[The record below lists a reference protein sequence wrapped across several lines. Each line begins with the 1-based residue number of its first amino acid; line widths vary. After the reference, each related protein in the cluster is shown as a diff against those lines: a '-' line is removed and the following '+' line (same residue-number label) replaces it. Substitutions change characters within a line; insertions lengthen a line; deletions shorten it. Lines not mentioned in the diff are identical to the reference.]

1 MVDVECRIF
10 TLPMAKLTEPNQQ
23 KEMGFFDHIE
33 ALRWHIMRAA
43 IVVVAAAMFA
53 FTQKKLVFDY
63 LLFGPTRADFP
74 TNRFFCWLEQQG
86 SFFNGL
92 CIRDAKFVFIN
103 TDITGQ
109 FMLHIQMALY
119 VGAIAAFPYVFWEVW
134 RFVKPALHERE
145 IRNTRGIVFVTSLL
159 FTIGCLFGYFIITP
173 FSLNFLIQ
181 YQATEIVQNMISIDS
196 YIGLLI
202 TMTIPT
208 GILFEL
214 PMLVFLL
221 TKLGVLTP
229 EFMRNGRKLAYVIIL
244 VIVAIITPQGDIT
257 SLLLIST
264 PIFIL
269 YELSI
274 GISARVH
281 KQIVQEEQF

>member
-1 MVDVECRIF
+1 MGNI
-10 TLPMAKLTEPNQQ
+10 TESKDK

-33 ALRWHIMRAA
+33 ALRWHIMRSA
-43 IVVVAAAMFA
+43 IAVVAAAFIA
-53 FTQKKLVFDY
+53 FTQKKFIFDY
-63 LLFGPTRADFP
+63 LLFGPTNADFP
-74 TNRFFCWLEQQG
+74 TNRFFCWLENNY
-86 SFFNGL
+86 SFLQGL
-92 CIRDAKFVFIN
+92 CIKDAKFTFIN

-109 FMLHIQMALY
+109 FMLHIQMSLY
-119 VGAIAAFPYVFWEVW
+119 VGAISAFPYVFWEIW

-145 IRNTRGIVFVTSLL
+145 IRNTRGIVFITSLL

-181 YQATEIVQNMISIDS
+181 YQATAIVQNMIDINS

-202 TMTIPT
+202 TMTVPT

-214 PMLVFLL
+214 PMLVYLL
-221 TKLGVLTP
+221 TKLGILTP
-229 EFMRNGRKLAYVIIL
+229 SFMRSGRRLAYVIIL
-244 VIVAIITPQGDIT
+244 IVVAIITPQGDVT

-274 GISARVH
+274 SISNRVY
-281 KQIVQEEQF
+281 KQRILEEEY

>member
-1 MVDVECRIF
+1 
-10 TLPMAKLTEPNQQ
+10 
-23 KEMGFFDHIE
+23 MGFFDHIE
-33 ALRWHIMRAA
+33 ALRWHIMRSA
-43 IVVVAAAMFA
+43 IVVVAFALIA
-53 FTQKKLVFDY
+53 FTQKKFMFDD

-74 TNRFFCWLEQQG
+74 TNRLFCWLDTHSVLFRG
-86 SFFNGL
+86 M
-92 CIRDAKFVFIN
+92 CIRDAHFTFIN

-109 FMLHIQMALY
+109 FMLHLQMAMY
-119 VGAIAAFPYVFWEVW
+119 VGAIAAFPYIFWEIW

-145 IRNTRGIVFVTSLL
+145 IRNTRGIVLVTSFL
-159 FTIGCLFGYFIITP
+159 FTAGCLFGYFIITP
-173 FSLNFLIQ
+173 FSVNFLIQ
-181 YQATEIVQNMISIDS
+181 YEATPIVKNMIDINS

-221 TKLGVLTP
+221 TKLGILTP
-229 EFMRNGRKLAYVIIL
+229 NFMRKGRKISYVVIL

-264 PIFIL
+264 PIFVL

-274 GISARVH
+274 SVSQRVH
-281 KQIVQEEQF
+281 RKIVQEEEL

>member
-1 MVDVECRIF
+1 
-10 TLPMAKLTEPNQQ
+10 MAKIKDKGPSV
-23 KEMGFFDHIE
+23 EMGFFDHIE
-33 ALRWHIMRAA
+33 ALRWHIMRSA
-43 IVVVAAAMFA
+43 IAVVAFALIA
-53 FTQKKLVFDY
+53 FTQKKFIFDY

-74 TNRFFCWLEQQG
+74 TNKMFCWLDAHSALFRG
-86 SFFNGL
+86 M
-92 CIRDAKFVFIN
+92 CISDAHFTFIN

-109 FMLHIQMALY
+109 FMLHLQMAMY
-119 VGAIAAFPYVFWEVW
+119 VGAIAAFPYIFWELW

-159 FTIGCLFGYFIITP
+159 FTIGCLFGYFIIAP
-173 FSLNFLIQ
+173 FSINFLIQ
-181 YQATEIVQNMISIDS
+181 YQATSIVQNMIDINS

-221 TKLGVLTP
+221 TKLGILTP
-229 EFMRNGRKLAYVIIL
+229 NFMRSGRRIAYVVIL
-244 VIVAIITPQGDIT
+244 IIVAIITPQGDIT

-264 PIFIL
+264 PIFLL

-274 GISARVH
+274 TVSHRVH
-281 KQIVQEEQF
+281 KKIVKEEDL

>member
-1 MVDVECRIF
+1 MGKINDSSQ
-10 TLPMAKLTEPNQQ
+10 K
-23 KEMGFFDHIE
+23 KEMGFFDHVE
-33 ALRWHIMRAA
+33 ALRWHIMRSA
-43 IVVVAAAMFA
+43 IAVVALSFIA
-53 FTQKKLVFDY
+53 FTQKKFIFDF

-74 TNRFFCWLEQQG
+74 TNRLFCWLDAQATYFQ
-86 SFFNGL
+86 GL
-92 CIRDAKFVFIN
+92 CIKDAKFIFIN

-109 FMLHIQMALY
+109 FMLHIQMSLY
-119 VGAIAAFPYVFWEVW
+119 VGAIAAFPYIFWEVW

-145 IRNTRGIVFVTSLL
+145 IRNTRGIVFITSLL
-159 FTIGCLFGYFIITP
+159 FTIGCLFGYFVIAP

-181 YQATEIVQNMISIDS
+181 YQATAIVQNMIDINS

-221 TKLGVLTP
+221 TKLGILTP
-229 EFMRNGRKLAYVIIL
+229 EFMRKGRKAAYVGIL
-244 VIVAIITPQGDIT
+244 IVVAIITPQGDVT

-264 PIFIL
+264 PILIL

-274 GISARVH
+274 GISNRVY
-281 KQIVQEEQF
+281 KQLVKEEEF

>member
-1 MVDVECRIF
+1 MGKINDS
-10 TLPMAKLTEPNQQ
+10 TQK
-23 KEMGFFDHIE
+23 KEMGFFDHVE
-33 ALRWHIMRAA
+33 ALRWHIMRSA
-43 IVVVAAAMFA
+43 IAVVALSFIA
-53 FTQKKLVFDY
+53 FTQKKFIFDF

-74 TNRFFCWLEQQG
+74 TNRLFCWLDAQATYFQ
-86 SFFNGL
+86 GL
-92 CIRDAKFVFIN
+92 CIKDAKFTFIN

-109 FMLHIQMALY
+109 FMLHIQMSLY
-119 VGAIAAFPYVFWEVW
+119 VGAIAAFPYIFWEVW

-145 IRNTRGIVFVTSLL
+145 IRNTRGIVFITSLL
-159 FTIGCLFGYFIITP
+159 FTIGCLFGYFVIAP

-181 YQATEIVQNMISIDS
+181 YQATAIVQNMIDINS

-221 TKLGVLTP
+221 TKLGILTP
-229 EFMRNGRKLAYVIIL
+229 DFMRNGRKAAYVAIL
-244 VIVAIITPQGDIT
+244 IVVAIITPQGDVT

-264 PIFIL
+264 PILIL

-274 GISARVH
+274 GISNRVY
-281 KQIVQEEQF
+281 KQLVKEEEF

>member
-1 MVDVECRIF
+1 MGKINDSSQ
-10 TLPMAKLTEPNQQ
+10 K
-23 KEMGFFDHIE
+23 KEMGFFDHVE
-33 ALRWHIMRAA
+33 ALRWHIMRSA
-43 IVVVAAAMFA
+43 IAVVALSFIA
-53 FTQKKLVFDY
+53 FTQKKFIFDF

-74 TNRFFCWLEQQG
+74 TNRLFCWLDAQATYFQ
-86 SFFNGL
+86 GL
-92 CIRDAKFVFIN
+92 CIKDAKFIFIN

-109 FMLHIQMALY
+109 FMLHIQMSLY
-119 VGAIAAFPYVFWEVW
+119 VGAIAAFPYIFWEVW

-145 IRNTRGIVFVTSLL
+145 IRNTRGIVFITSLL
-159 FTIGCLFGYFIITP
+159 FTIGCLFGYFVIAP

-181 YQATEIVQNMISIDS
+181 YQATAIVQNMIDINS

-221 TKLGVLTP
+221 TKLGILTP
-229 EFMRNGRKLAYVIIL
+229 DFMRNGRKAAYVAIL
-244 VIVAIITPQGDIT
+244 IVVAIITPQGDVT

-264 PIFIL
+264 PILIL

-274 GISARVH
+274 GISNRVY
-281 KQIVQEEQF
+281 KQLVKEEEF

>member
-1 MVDVECRIF
+1 
-10 TLPMAKLTEPNQQ
+10 MANILDSNNN

-33 ALRWHIMRAA
+33 ALRWHIMRSVGVIA
-43 IVVVAAAMFA
+43 IFTVVA
-53 FTQKKLVFDY
+53 FTQKKLMFDY

-74 TNRFFCWLEQQG
+74 TNKLFCWLEANVPFL
-86 SFFNGL
+86 SGL
-92 CIRDAKFVFIN
+92 CIKDAKFTFIN
-103 TDITGQ
+103 TDIVGQ
-109 FMLHIQMALY
+109 FMLHIQMAMY
-119 VGAIAAFPYVFWEVW
+119 VGGVMAFPYIFFELW

-173 FSLNFLIQ
+173 FCVNFLIQ
-181 YQATEIVQNMISIDS
+181 YQATSLVQNLIDINS

-214 PMLVFLL
+214 PMLVYLL
-221 TKLGVLTP
+221 TKLGIITP
-229 EFMRNGRKLAYVIIL
+229 DFMRRGRRIAYVVIL
-244 VIVAIITPQGDIT
+244 IIVAIITPQGDIT
-257 SLLLIST
+257 SLLLISA

-274 GISARVH
+274 GVSNRVH
-281 KQIVQEEQF
+281 RQMVRDEI

>member
-1 MVDVECRIF
+1 MGKINDS
-10 TLPMAKLTEPNQQ
+10 TQK
-23 KEMGFFDHIE
+23 KEMGFFDHVE
-33 ALRWHIMRAA
+33 ALRWHIMRSA
-43 IVVVAAAMFA
+43 IAVVALSFIA
-53 FTQKKLVFDY
+53 FTQKKFIFDF

-74 TNRFFCWLEQQG
+74 TNRLFCWLDAQATYFQ
-86 SFFNGL
+86 GL
-92 CIRDAKFVFIN
+92 CIKDAKFIFIN

-109 FMLHIQMALY
+109 FMLHIQMSLY
-119 VGAIAAFPYVFWEVW
+119 VGAIAAFPYIFWEVW

-145 IRNTRGIVFVTSLL
+145 IRNTRGIVFITSLL
-159 FTIGCLFGYFIITP
+159 FTIGCLFGYFVIAP

-181 YQATEIVQNMISIDS
+181 YQATAIVQNMIDINS

-221 TKLGVLTP
+221 TKLGILTP
-229 EFMRNGRKLAYVIIL
+229 DFMRNGRKAAYVAIL
-244 VIVAIITPQGDIT
+244 IVVAIITPQGDVT

-264 PIFIL
+264 PILIL

-274 GISARVH
+274 SISNRVY
-281 KQIVQEEQF
+281 KQLVKEEEF

>member
-1 MVDVECRIF
+1 MGNITDSNE
-10 TLPMAKLTEPNQQ
+10 K

-33 ALRWHIMRAA
+33 ALRWHIMRSAIA
-43 IVVVAAAMFA
+43 IVAGALIA
-53 FTQKKLVFDY
+53 FTQKKFMFDY

-74 TNRFFCWLEQQG
+74 TNKLFCWLDAH
-86 SFFNGL
+86 SAFFQGL
-92 CIRDAKFVFIN
+92 CIQDAKFVFIN

-109 FMLHIQMALY
+109 FMLHLQMAMY
-119 VGAIAAFPYVFWEVW
+119 VGAVAAFPYIFWELW

-145 IRNTRGIVFVTSLL
+145 IRNTRGIVFITSLL
-159 FTIGCLFGYFIITP
+159 FTIGCLFGYFIIAP
-173 FSLNFLIQ
+173 FSINFLIQ
-181 YQATEIVQNMISIDS
+181 YQSTSIVQNMIDINS

-221 TKLGVLTP
+221 TKLGILTP
-229 EFMRNGRKLAYVIIL
+229 QFMRNGRKISYVVIL
-244 VIVAIITPQGDIT
+244 IVVAIITPQGDIT

-274 GISARVH
+274 GISNRVY
-281 KQIVQEEQF
+281 KQQVKMDEN

>member
-1 MVDVECRIF
+1 
-10 TLPMAKLTEPNQQ
+10 
-23 KEMGFFDHIE
+23 MGFFDHIE
-33 ALRWHIMRAA
+33 ALRWHIMRSA
-43 IVVVAAAMFA
+43 IAVVAFSFIA
-53 FTQKKLVFDY
+53 FTQKKFIFDF

-74 TNRFFCWLEQQG
+74 TNKLFCWLE
-86 SFFNGL
+86 SNYTFFQGL
-92 CIRDAKFVFIN
+92 CIQDAKFTFIN

-109 FMLHIQMALY
+109 FMLHIQMSLY
-119 VGAIAAFPYVFWEVW
+119 VGAIAAFPYIFWELW

-145 IRNTRGIVFVTSLL
+145 IRNTRGIVFITSLL
-159 FTIGCLFGYFIITP
+159 FTIGCLFGYFVIAP

-181 YQATEIVQNMISIDS
+181 YQATAIVQNMIDINS

-221 TKLGVLTP
+221 TKLGILTP
-229 EFMRNGRKLAYVIIL
+229 DFMRNGRKAAYVAIL
-244 VIVAIITPQGDIT
+244 IVVAIITPQGDVT

-264 PIFIL
+264 PILIL

-274 GISARVH
+274 GISNRVY
-281 KQIVQEEQF
+281 KQLVKEEEF

>member
-1 MVDVECRIF
+1 
-10 TLPMAKLTEPNQQ
+10 MANIINSDDK

-33 ALRWHIMRAA
+33 ALRWHIMRSVG
-43 IVVVAAAMFA
+43 VVILFTIIA
-53 FTQKKLVFDY
+53 FTQKKFMFDY

-74 TNRFFCWLEQQG
+74 TNKFFCWVEANYP
-86 SFFNGL
+86 FFSGL
-92 CIRDAKFVFIN
+92 CIQDAKFTFIN

-109 FMLHIQMALY
+109 FMLHIQMAMY
-119 VGAIAAFPYVFWEVW
+119 VGGIMAFPYLFFEIW

-159 FTIGCLFGYFIITP
+159 FTIGCSFGYFIITP
-173 FSLNFLIQ
+173 FCVNFLIQ
-181 YQATEIVQNMISIDS
+181 YQATSIVQNLIDINS

-214 PMLVFLL
+214 PMLVYLL
-221 TKLGVLTP
+221 TKLGIITP
-229 EFMRNGRKLAYVIIL
+229 NFMRKGRKLAYVIIL
-244 VIVAIITPQGDIT
+244 IIVAIITPQGDIT

-264 PIFIL
+264 PIFVL

-274 GISARVH
+274 GVSARVQ
-281 KQIVQEEQF
+281 KQMVKDEY

>member
-1 MVDVECRIF
+1 MGNI
-10 TLPMAKLTEPNQQ
+10 TESKEK

-33 ALRWHIMRAA
+33 ALRWHIMRSA
-43 IVVVAAAMFA
+43 IAVVAFSFIA
-53 FTQKKLVFDY
+53 FTQKKFIFDF

-74 TNRFFCWLEQQG
+74 TNRLFCWLE
-86 SFFNGL
+86 SNYTFFQGL
-92 CIRDAKFVFIN
+92 CIQDAKFTFIN

-109 FMLHIQMALY
+109 FMLHIQMSLY
-119 VGAIAAFPYVFWEVW
+119 VGAIAAFPYIFWELW

-159 FTIGCLFGYFIITP
+159 FSFGCLFGYFIIAP
-173 FSLNFLIQ
+173 FSINFLIQ
-181 YQATEIVQNMISIDS
+181 YQATSIVQNMIDINS

-221 TKLGVLTP
+221 TKLGILTP
-229 EFMRNGRKLAYVIIL
+229 SFMRSGRRIAYVAIL
-244 VIVAIITPQGDIT
+244 IIVAIITPQGDIT

-264 PIFIL
+264 PIFVL

-274 GISARVH
+274 NVSNRVY
-281 KQIVQEEQF
+281 KQRVREEEF

>member
-1 MVDVECRIF
+1 MGKINDS
-10 TLPMAKLTEPNQQ
+10 TQK
-23 KEMGFFDHIE
+23 KEMGFFDHVE
-33 ALRWHIMRAA
+33 ALRWHIMRSA
-43 IVVVAAAMFA
+43 IAVVALSFIA
-53 FTQKKLVFDY
+53 FTQKKFIFDF

-74 TNRFFCWLEQQG
+74 TNRLFCWLDAQATYFQ
-86 SFFNGL
+86 GL
-92 CIRDAKFVFIN
+92 CIKDAKFIFIN

-109 FMLHIQMALY
+109 FMLHIQMSLY
-119 VGAIAAFPYVFWEVW
+119 VGAIAAFPYIFWEVW

-145 IRNTRGIVFVTSLL
+145 IRNTRGIVFITSLL
-159 FTIGCLFGYFIITP
+159 FTIGCLFGYFVIAP

-181 YQATEIVQNMISIDS
+181 YQATAIVQNMIDINS

-221 TKLGVLTP
+221 TKLGILTP
-229 EFMRNGRKLAYVIIL
+229 EFMRNGRKAAYVGIL
-244 VIVAIITPQGDIT
+244 IVVAIITPQGDVT

-264 PIFIL
+264 PILIL

-274 GISARVH
+274 GISNRVY
-281 KQIVQEEQF
+281 KQLVKEEEF

>member
-1 MVDVECRIF
+1 MGKINDS
-10 TLPMAKLTEPNQQ
+10 TQK
-23 KEMGFFDHIE
+23 KEMGFFDHVE
-33 ALRWHIMRAA
+33 ALRWHIMRSA
-43 IVVVAAAMFA
+43 IAVVAFSFIA
-53 FTQKKLVFDY
+53 FTQKKFIFDF

-74 TNRFFCWLEQQG
+74 TNRLFCWLDAQATYFQ
-86 SFFNGL
+86 GL
-92 CIRDAKFVFIN
+92 CIKDAKFIFIN

-109 FMLHIQMALY
+109 FMLHIQMSLY
-119 VGAIAAFPYVFWEVW
+119 VGAIAAFPYIFWEVW

-145 IRNTRGIVFVTSLL
+145 IRNTRGIVFITSLL
-159 FTIGCLFGYFIITP
+159 FTIGCLFGYFVIAP

-181 YQATEIVQNMISIDS
+181 YQATAIVQNMIDINS

-221 TKLGVLTP
+221 TKLGILTP
-229 EFMRNGRKLAYVIIL
+229 EFMRKGRKAAYVGIL
-244 VIVAIITPQGDIT
+244 IVVAIITPQGDVT

-264 PIFIL
+264 PILIL

-274 GISARVH
+274 SISNRVY
-281 KQIVQEEQF
+281 KQLVKEEEF

>member
-1 MVDVECRIF
+1 MGKINDS
-10 TLPMAKLTEPNQQ
+10 TQK
-23 KEMGFFDHIE
+23 KEMGFFDHVE
-33 ALRWHIMRAA
+33 ALRWHIMRSA
-43 IVVVAAAMFA
+43 IAVVALSFIA
-53 FTQKKLVFDY
+53 FTQKKFIFDF

-74 TNRFFCWLEQQG
+74 TNRLFCWLDAQATYFQ
-86 SFFNGL
+86 GL
-92 CIRDAKFVFIN
+92 CIKDAKFIFIN

-109 FMLHIQMALY
+109 FMLHIQMSLY
-119 VGAIAAFPYVFWEVW
+119 VGAIAAFPYIFWEVW

-145 IRNTRGIVFVTSLL
+145 IRNTRGIVFITSLL
-159 FTIGCLFGYFIITP
+159 FTIGCLFGYFVIAP

-181 YQATEIVQNMISIDS
+181 YQATAIVQNMIDINS

-221 TKLGVLTP
+221 TKLGILTP
-229 EFMRNGRKLAYVIIL
+229 DFMRNGRKAAYVGIL
-244 VIVAIITPQGDIT
+244 IVVAIITPQGDVT

-264 PIFIL
+264 PILIL

-274 GISARVH
+274 GISNRVY
-281 KQIVQEEQF
+281 KQLVKEEEF